1 MKPPL
6 ITHFAQFNVSDA
18 ALQRAINGSPA
29 NELFYIFPP
38 TLNLEVQ
45 CF

>member
-18 ALQRAINGSPA
+18 ALQRAISVSPA
-29 NELFYIFPP
+29 NELFYILP
-38 TLNLEVQ
+38 LALRLEVQ